1 MNTKYY
7 ALEQTGKKAEL
18 YIFGNIS
25 SYAWREKDRDAY
37 GIVKELQ
44 DIDADEI
51 HVYINSTGGSVAEGL
66 AIYNVLKSHHAKV
79 YTYDSGFA
87 CSAASVAFMAGD
99 ERIMYSSSL
108 FMIHNAWSYGE
119 GNAAYFRKQAE
130 DLDIITQASVK
141 AYMEKVSITEEEVK
155 KMMDEE
161 TWLSAEKAKE
171 YGFATKIYEEK
182 TEEANLSAM
191 QTINQKL
198 LSVPKTQEEIKVPTA
213 KEIAQEIVKEMKLE
227 QEKPVSAWSAF
238 FGEKKG
244 E

>member
-7 ALEQTGKKAEL
+7 ALEQNDKKAEL

-25 SYAWREKDRDAY
+25 SYAWRDKDRDAY

-44 DIDADEI
+44 DVDADEI

-66 AIYNVLKSHHAKV
+66 AIYNVLKSHHAKI

-130 DLDIITQASVK
+130 DLDIITQATIN
-141 AYMEKVSITEEEVK
+141 AYMEKVTITEEEVK
-155 KMMDEE
+155 EMMDKE

-182 TEEANLSAM
+182 TEEANQSVMSAI
-191 QTINQKL
+191 TQKL
-198 LSVPKTQEEIKVPTA
+198 LTAPGILEAATPTA
-213 KEIAQEIVKEMKLE
+213 KEIAQEIMKELK

>member
-7 ALEQTGKKAEL
+7 ALEQAGRKAEM
-18 YIFGNIS
+18 YIFGNITG
-25 SYAWREKDRDAY
+25 YAWREKDRDAY
-37 GIVKELQ
+37 GVVKELQ
-44 DIDADEI
+44 DLDADEI

-87 CSAASVAFMAGD
+87 CSAASVVFMAGE

-141 AYMEKVSITEEEVK
+141 AYMEKVTITEEEVK
-155 KMMDEE
+155 DMMDKE

-182 TEEANLSAM
+182 TEEVNLSAM
-191 QTINQKL
+191 QSINDKM
-198 LSVPKTQEEIKVPTA
+198 LSTSAQLEIMAYPTA
-213 KEIAQEIVKEMKLE
+213 KEIAVEIVKEMKSE
-227 QEKPVSAWSAF
+227 EEPRNAWDTF
-238 FGEKKG
+238 FGGKG